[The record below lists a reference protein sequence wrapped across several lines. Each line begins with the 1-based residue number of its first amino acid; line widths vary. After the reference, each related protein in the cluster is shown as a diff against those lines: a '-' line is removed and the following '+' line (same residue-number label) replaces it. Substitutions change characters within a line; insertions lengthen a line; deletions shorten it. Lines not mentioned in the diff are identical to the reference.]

1 MKYPILHAERD
12 LSFHHGLKTLLSQSG
27 EFEFAAHCSYLDSA
41 LFALDLY
48 KPDILITGYHLVDE
62 DSVLETFCEYR
73 RTCLPGLKII
83 VLTELTSLDYMIHA
97 LISGVDGYIR
107 KDATGEEIY
116 KCIFDVFIGDTHIA
130 IPNTSKEKQ

>member
-1 MKYPILHAERD
+1 MVT
-12 LSFHHGLKTLLSQSG
+12 LK
-27 EFEFAAHCSYLDSA
+27 FAAHCSHLDSA
-41 LFALDLY
+41 LLALDLY

-62 DSVLETFCEYR
+62 ESVLEIFCEYR

-83 VLTELTSLDYMIHA
+83 VLTELTSMDYMINA

-107 KDATGEEIY
+107 KDAIGEEIY

-130 IPNTSKEKQ
+130 IPGQVKKSSKE